1 VPPPGQLQHG
11 DGDHRVDRLVAQRK
25 PLRVR
30 PWPEPTKQPHGI
42 SSRGCVTVDGGNR
55 CTVDSAVDPVADLD
69 TELGEDGS
77 VRSTL
82 RRPKAEQFNY
92 NGHVNARVG
101 YGVVEVAAGAAA
113 LG

>member
-1 VPPPGQLQHG
+1 
-11 DGDHRVDRLVAQRK
+11 
-25 PLRVR
+25 
-30 PWPEPTKQPHGI
+30 
-42 SSRGCVTVDGGNR
+42 
-55 CTVDSAVDPVADLD
+55 VADLD